1 MEVTAM
7 TLVKYTPRWKAGTV
21 TRNTRNDF
29 NPSVDIVEGENAF
42 NIAFDL
48 PGIEKNDINILVN
61 EGLLTVKGE
70 RKVTELSDEK
80 YFRNFE
86 RPGGKFSR
94 SFRLPD
100 YVDENA
106 IKASYKNGVLNLD
119 LARKEEAKPRTIEV
133 K

>member
-1 MEVTAM
+1 M
-7 TLVKYTPRWKAGTV
+7 TLVRYTPRWRTGTV
-21 TRNTRNDF
+21 TENTRNDF
-29 NPSVDIVEGENAF
+29 NPAVDIVEGENAF
-42 NIAFDL
+42 NIVFDL
-48 PGIEKNDINILVN
+48 PGIEKNDINISVN
-61 EGLLTVKGE
+61 EGVLTVNGE
-70 RKVTELSDEK
+70 RKITESSDEK

-100 YVDENA
+100 YVDENT
-106 IKASYKNGVLNLD
+106 IKTSYNNGVLNLD